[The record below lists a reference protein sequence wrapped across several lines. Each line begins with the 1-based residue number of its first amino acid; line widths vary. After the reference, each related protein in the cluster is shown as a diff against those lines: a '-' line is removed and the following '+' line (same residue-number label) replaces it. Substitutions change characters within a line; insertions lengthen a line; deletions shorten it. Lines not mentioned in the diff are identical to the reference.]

1 MPEKDFY
8 EKKLEEFNDVFADI
22 INVLLFDGQRI
33 IKENELQNGMPRS
46 SYKVDGVFEEQ
57 ERDTKKFW
65 MNGSIRIAALGI
77 ENQTDEDT
85 DFPIRGFAYDGAEF
99 RDQLRRRHDIRK
111 INSKRRK
118 QAKNDNIIP
127 ELIPVPNFYPVVT
140 LILYF
145 GDTRWNSPLSLKECL
160 NIPHGLEKYIPDYR
174 INLREISFL
183 DDNTVGKFRSDF
195 KYVAEYFVQT
205 RRAKEGLEPK
215 FTLTLDHINH
225 VNEFAELMR
234 AITRSKKFIDL
245 PKIIEQ
251 RSDNL
256 MFTYLFDKAEAR
268 GEARGISIGET
279 RGADMFAK
287 LTKALLSLKKYEELS
302 RAAEDPEYRGELY
315 REYGISV

>member
-1 MPEKDFY
+1 M
-8 EKKLEEFNDVFADI
+8 
-22 INVLLFDGQRI
+22 
-33 IKENELQNGMPRS
+33 KENELQNGMPRS
-46 SYKVDGVFEEQ
+46 SYIVDGIFEEQ

-65 MNGSIRIAALGI
+65 MNGPIRIAALGI

-85 DFPIRGFAYDGAEF
+85 DFPVRGFAYDGAEF

-118 QAKNDNIIP
+118 QAKKENKIP
-127 ELIPVPNFYPVVT
+127 ELIPIPDFYPVIT

-145 GDTRWNSPLSLKECL
+145 GNTRWKSPLSLKESL

-183 DDNTVGKFRSDF
+183 DDNTVKKFRSDF

-225 VNEFAELMR
+225 VNEFMELMN
-234 AITRSKKFIDL
+234 ALTKSNKFLDL
-245 PKIIEQ
+245 PRIAEERSNKI
-251 RSDNL
+251 
-256 MFTYLFDKAEAR
+256 MFTYLFDEAEAR
-268 GEARGISIGET
+268 GISIGEARGISIGEARGEA

-287 LTKALLSLKKYEELS
+287 LTKVLLSLKKYEELS
-302 RAAEDPEYRGELY
+302 KAAEDPEYRSELY
-315 REYGISV
+315 REYRISV